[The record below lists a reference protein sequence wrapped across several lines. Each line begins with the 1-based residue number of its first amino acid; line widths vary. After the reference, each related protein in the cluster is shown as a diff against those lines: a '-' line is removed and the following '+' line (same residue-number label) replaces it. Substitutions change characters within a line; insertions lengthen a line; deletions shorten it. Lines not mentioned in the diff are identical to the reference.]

1 MTACCLLPG
10 ALPVRTPRAVAIGG
24 GVGTRT
30 AGHDLHWRQL
40 LLINPPLRDAVRN
53 GDTHVSCH

>member
-1 MTACCLLPG
+1 MTVCWLLPG
-10 ALPVRTPRAVAIGG
+10 AIPVRTPGAMASM
-24 GVGTRT
+24 GTPPS

-40 LLINPPLRDAVRN
+40 LLITPHSGMPSGM